1 MGVLSVLGKIAGGLL
16 GFGNVLGKQQEG
28 EAKGQATQAQ
38 LQQGQDRNAVDLY
51 GTQQNAQN
59 QAGQLDLQRKGY
71 ENTNR
76 STTAKQA
83 LIAAL
88 VTGLTQANAGTAA
101 AIKDAL
107 SSATTMA
114 REPIPENKQA
124 PGISVYSH
132 PDGDLKT
139 PRTALK
145 CPMFLS
151 VYDENRKAAGAFEYH
166 QDTLTEHERVTLNLV
181 QPGEY
186 WIERAD
192 GERGICLVVVQKD
205 SLGQPIRQL
214 IAFPQGWLATDQFA
228 QMPNLKS
235 LLTQLL
241 EPQTAAA

>member
-1 MGVLSVLGKIAGGLL
+1 MPRVDGLSAKERKALMQDGHEDADPIDIEPTPAPPPPTVPEVLPPALAA
-16 GFGNVLGKQQEG
+16 N
-28 EAKGQATQAQ
+28 
-38 LQQGQDRNAVDLY
+38 DM
-51 GTQQNAQN
+51 
-59 QAGQLDLQRKGY
+59 
-71 ENTNR
+71 
-76 STTAKQA
+76 QA

-192 GERGICLVVVQKD
+192 DERGICLVVVQKD